1 MKRPG
6 STPCAAIAAALAL
19 FLFAFCAAPP
29 ARAQGEKRVAL
40 VIGNAAYKDAPLQ
53 NPVNDARDMAD
64 RLRQLGFDVVMRENA
79 TRAHVA
85 SAIAEFTAKT
95 TPASIALF
103 YYAGHG
109 IQVRGRNYLIP
120 VDAAI
125 ESESAVAFS
134 AIDVGQIGDEI
145 EQAGVRV
152 RLIVLDACR
161 NNPFEKKLRGVGQ
174 SRGLAPMDAA
184 RGSLV
189 AFATAPGSVAAD
201 GDGANSVYTGA
212 LLKALAVPGLKA
224 EDVFKRARLSVL
236 EQTRGSQTPW
246 EQSALTGDLVLN
258 AAPVAAAVGAAPTP
272 ELLFWQSA
280 HAANRLDEY
289 EAYLRQYPAGAFA
302 ALARARVAALSPS
315 VAAPAARPAKPAPAP
330 AAEADQALLIQAM
343 AQAAVPS
350 GDGGRPVD
358 AHPANAHPAN
368 AMMRRAEALAAVGD
382 LGGARLFYERL
393 ALAGDARAALAL
405 ARSYDPAWL
414 RQTGGVGV
422 APDLVRAAYWY
433 ARAEAFAQSARVSA
447 DIGAS
452 AGSAP

>member
-1 MKRPG
+1 MRRLHSMKH
-6 STPCAAIAAALAL
+6 AVLAAALG
-19 FLFAFCAAPP
+19 FILFASCAPTQAW
-29 ARAQGEKRVAL
+29 AQGEKRVAL

-53 NPVNDARDMAD
+53 NPVNDARGMAA

-95 TPASIALF
+95 TPSTVALF
-103 YYAGHG
+103 FYAGHG

-134 AIDVGQIGDEI
+134 AIDVAQIGDEI

-236 EQTRGSQTPW
+236 EQTRGAQTPW
-246 EQSALTGDLVLN
+246 EQSALTGDLVLH
-258 AAPVAAAVGAAPTP
+258 AAPAAVPTAAAPTP

-280 HAANRLDEY
+280 HAANRLEEY
-289 EAYLRQYPAGAFA
+289 EAYLRQYPEGSFA
-302 ALARARVAALSPS
+302 ALARARVAAVKPVAPTAAPLRPA
-315 VAAPAARPAKPAPAP
+315 AAPARPATPPAKPT
-330 AAEADQALLIQAM
+330 AEDDDHTLLVRAF
-343 AQAAVPS
+343 AQAVAPP
-350 GDGGRPVD
+350 GDAGRP
-358 AHPANAHPAN
+358 AE

-382 LGGARLFYERL
+382 HGGARLFYERL

-405 ARSYDPAWL
+405 ARSYDPGWL
-414 RQTGGVGV
+414 RQQGVVGV

-433 ARAEAFAQSARVSA
+433 ARAEAFDQSARISA
-447 DIGAS
+447 EIG
-452 AGSAP
+452 GGTGNAP